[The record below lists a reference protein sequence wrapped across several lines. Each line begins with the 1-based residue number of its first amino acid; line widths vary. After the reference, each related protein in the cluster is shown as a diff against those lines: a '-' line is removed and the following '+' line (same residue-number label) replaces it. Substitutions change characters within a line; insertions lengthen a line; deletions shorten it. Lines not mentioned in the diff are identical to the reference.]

1 MPDGPKGSVIRMRDR
16 TARWARRRRRRLDRW
31 YRRQS
36 GRRLAAIGLAALVAL
51 GVLAFAYQAVHATSD
66 LRQAARQ
73 ATQLREQVV
82 AGDAG
87 SARTLEALRASTS
100 SAESHT
106 DGPLWSIGSHLPVV
120 GRNIDAVRSVSAA
133 LDTVAREA
141 LPPVV
146 EVSTKVDLNAF
157 SPNDGRIDLAN
168 VAAIAPAVSTAR
180 TALTQARDELADVDP
195 TGLLTPLRRP
205 VGTIKQQIDSAQAA
219 AASSDVAARLMPTML
234 GGDGT
239 RRYLLLVQNNAEV
252 RATGGIAGS
261 YAVIT
266 ARNGRLTMGEQGS
279 NLDLRPFARPVVPM
293 TRDETSVFTRQLVT
307 DLRDVNVTPDFAR
320 SGEIARAMAEQGL
333 DVDVDGVLSVDPVAM
348 SHILGGTGPVT
359 LDSGV
364 TLDQASV
371 VELLLNRVYLTVS
384 DLNAQ
389 DDFYEAAARSIFDV
403 VRSGSVPSRPV
414 IGGLVRAA
422 NENRLMLW
430 SRHAD
435 EQAAIAETGLAGG
448 FPTDDGATPHVG
460 VYFGDT
466 TASKMEYY
474 FDFTVLGTARR
485 CLDGGRQLITV
496 TADVSSDAPT
506 GLPRG
511 VSSIDTGVPLSQMR
525 LLTWLYA
532 PAGGRFTDIR
542 LDGEP
547 QLVTTASLG
556 GRAETSVP
564 FTLDP
569 GQRRRIVATMLT
581 GPGQDGD
588 PVIATTPGVRT
599 IRNDVAI
606 PSACG

>member
-1 MPDGPKGSVIRMRDR
+1 MRDGTGR
-16 TARWARRRRRRLDRW
+16 RGWGHWARRRRRRLSRW

-36 GRRLAAIGLAALVAL
+36 GRRLVAIGVAVVAALSLLV
-51 GVLAFAYQAVHATSD
+51 FAYQAVRATSD
-66 LRQAARQ
+66 LRRAAQQAS
-73 ATQLREQVV
+73 QLQEQVL

-87 SARTLEALRASTS
+87 SAGTLDALRSSTS
-100 SAESHT
+100 SAEAHT
-106 DGPLWSIGSHLPVV
+106 DGVLWSIGSHLPVV
-120 GRNIDAVRSVSAA
+120 GRNVGAIRSVSAA
-133 LDTVAREA
+133 LDRVARDA

-146 EVSTKVDLNAF
+146 EVSTKVDLDAF
-157 SPNDGRIDLAN
+157 SPVDGRIDLAN
-168 VAAIAPAVSTAR
+168 VAAIAPAVSTAH
-180 TALTQARDELADVDP
+180 TALTSARDELADVDP
-195 TGLLTPLRRP
+195 TNLLSPLRRP
-205 VGTIKQQIDSAQAA
+205 VGTIKELVGSAQAA

-252 RATGGIAGS
+252 RATGGITGS

-279 NLDLRPFARPVVPM
+279 NLDLRPFDRPVVPM
-293 TRDETSVFTRQLVT
+293 RRDETSVFTRQLVT
-307 DLRDVNVTPDFAR
+307 DLRDANVTPDFAR
-320 SGEIARAMAEQGL
+320 TGEIARAMAKKGL

-348 SHILGGTGPVT
+348 SHVLGGTGPVT
-359 LDSGV
+359 LDGGV
-364 TLDQASV
+364 TLDQGTA
-371 VELLLNRVYLTVS
+371 VEVLLNGVYLTIS
-384 DLNAQ
+384 DLQAQ
-389 DDFYEAAARSIFDV
+389 DDFYESAARSVFDAV
-403 VRSGSVPSRPV
+403 TSGAVPSRPV

-422 NENRLMLW
+422 HENRLMLW

-435 EQAAIAETGLAGG
+435 EQAAIGRTGIAGA
-448 FPTDDGATPHVG
+448 FPTGGGTTPHVG
-460 VYFGDT
+460 VHFGDT

-485 CLDGGRQLITV
+485 CLAGGRQLVTV

-511 VSSIDTGVPLSQMR
+511 VSSTDPDVPLSQMR
-525 LLTWLYA
+525 LLAWLYA
-532 PAGGRFTDIR
+532 PSGGRFTDIR
-542 LDGEP
+542 VDDEP

-569 GQRRRIVATMLT
+569 GQRRRITATMLT
-581 GPGQDGD
+581 GRGQVDE
-588 PVIATTPGVRT
+588 PVLTTTPGVRT